1 MQAIISRFVPCTNFR
16 PSRVSARCAG
26 GSVMLSW
33 DDDLSAEENHQN
45 AAKALCAKLEWNCSI
60 QTGALTDSYVH
71 TLSIPKKRLF
81 VFATEKK
88 VVSRTYG
95 GADVTVRIYEVVEGA
110 LRFCNRAKWC
120 TRSFKGA
127 ESEVMNAL
135 ANNGVIG
142 AEYTGYFERYNM
154 PFSIEGI

>member
-1 MQAIISRFVPCTNFR
+1 MQAIQTKFIPCTNFR

-26 GSVMLSW
+26 GSIMLSW
-33 DDDLSAEENHQN
+33 DDNLSIEDNHRN
-45 AAKALCAKLEWNCSI
+45 AAKALCAKLKWDCSI
-60 QTGALTDSYVH
+60 QTGALTDSHVH
-71 TLSIPKKRLF
+71 TLSFQKKRLF

-95 GADVTVRIYEVVEGA
+95 GADVTVRIYEVVDGA
-110 LRFCNRAKWC
+110 LQFCNRAKWC

-127 ESEVMNAL
+127 ESEVL
-135 ANNGVIG
+135 ESLSRNGVIG

>member
-26 GSVMLSW
+26 GSIMLSW
-33 DDDLSAEENHQN
+33 DDDLSTEENHRN
-45 AAKALCAKLEWNCSI
+45 AAKALCAKLNWDCSI

-71 TLSIPKKRLF
+71 TLSLPKKRLF

-88 VVSRTYG
+88 VVSRAYG
-95 GADVTVRIYEVVEGA
+95 GADVTVRIYEVVDGA
-110 LRFCNRAKWC
+110 LRFYNRANWC

-142 AEYTGYFERYNM
+142 AEFTGYFERYKM